1 MYNHYDHLT
10 LLDTEGNY
18 VESEQVELSARGFAE
33 VTHAARE
40 MAELMQ
46 QPFLVRLKDKGL
58 GFSVNPE
65 KDAKLLSKW
74 VEVKVDWGTLERV
87 GGEFIKLNLVDE
99 EANLYPN
106 AYLHA
111 FLLTPDEFKQHI
123 TQKGMAPKMFSVW
136 EQCVKARTKS

>member
-1 MYNHYDHLT
+1 M
-10 LLDTEGNY
+10 
-18 VESEQVELSARGFAE
+18 EQYGTCLVDEMTGEQLEVLELSARGFAE

-40 MAELMQ
+40 MAELIQ

-58 GFSVNPE
+58 GFSINPV

-136 EQCVKARTKS
+136 EQCVKARTES

>member
-1 MYNHYDHLT
+1 M
-10 LLDTEGNY
+10 
-18 VESEQVELSARGFAE
+18 EQYGTCLPDELSGEQLEVLELSARGFAE

-58 GFSVNPE
+58 SFSVNPE

-74 VEVKVDWGTLERV
+74 VEAKVDWGILERV
-87 GGEFIKLNLVDE
+87 GGEFIKLNIVE
-99 EANLYPN
+99 EGSDFFY
-106 AYLHA
+106 HA
-111 FLLTPDEFKQHI
+111 FLLTPDEFKEHI

-136 EQCVKARTKS
+136 EQCVKARKQS

>member
-1 MYNHYDHLT
+1 MGQYGTCLVDEMT
-10 LLDTEGNY
+10 G
-18 VESEQVELSARGFAE
+18 EQLEVLELSARGFAE

-65 KDAKLLSKW
+65 KDSKLLSKW

-87 GGEFIKLNLVDE
+87 GGEFIKLNIVE
-99 EANLYPN
+99 EGSDFFY
-106 AYLHA
+106 HA

>member
-1 MYNHYDHLT
+1 M
-10 LLDTEGNY
+10 
-18 VESEQVELSARGFAE
+18 EQYGTCLVDEMTGEQLEVLELSARGFAE

-58 GFSVNPE
+58 GFSVNPV

-87 GGEFIKLNLVDE
+87 GGEFIKLNLVDKKSDF
-99 EANLYPN
+99 
-106 AYLHA
+106 HA